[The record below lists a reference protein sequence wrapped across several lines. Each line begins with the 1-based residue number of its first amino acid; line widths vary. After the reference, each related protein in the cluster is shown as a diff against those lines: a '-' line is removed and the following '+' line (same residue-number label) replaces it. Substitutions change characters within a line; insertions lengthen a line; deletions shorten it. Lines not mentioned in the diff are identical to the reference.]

1 MVRHC
6 RHQMTGER
14 VTCQL
19 VEALLEDLWERDYQ
33 QWLYN
38 TTKEQ
43 MKIHGVSNMTDD
55 AGRKAVI
62 KDKMARHCR
71 FWTRGE
77 KVTCH
82 FLQKAH

>member
-1 MVRHC
+1 
-6 RHQMTGER
+6 
-14 VTCQL
+14 
-19 VEALLEDLWERDYQ
+19 
-33 QWLYN
+33 
-38 TTKEQ
+38 

-82 FLQKAH
+82 LLQKAHQ